1 MEILA
6 IVLSGL
12 FSVLTGGGV
21 ILDSLIDKNIRESVV
36 RVEQQAIRVDNAP
49 SYQIIQGKLQ
59 KVRFAA
65 KGVEIQPNLRV
76 AVIQLETDAIDF
88 DRSRLNLDSI
98 SGLRQSLE
106 KPLQGAL
113 RLVVTEADLNRALQS
128 PEIQVKL
135 QQTLNHLIARQ
146 ISSAN
151 ISYELINPRVELQP
165 SNRLGLQFK
174 LSRPRLNSDR
184 QTLPSGNPKSELAI
198 ALELKIE
205 VLNGKTIQL
214 TEPQGTVNGRPMS
227 SRLLKG
233 FASGISDRLDLSR
246 LKANGIL
253 ARLLQLEI
261 DGDKIEVAGFARM
274 ETKEEQLSSSKDK
287 SN

>member
-1 MEILA
+1 MEILT

-12 FSVLTGGGV
+12 FSVLSGGGV
-21 ILDSLIDKNIRESVV
+21 IFDSLIDKNIRESLV
-36 RVEQQAIRVDNAP
+36 RVEQQAIRVDNTP

-59 KVRFAA
+59 KIRFAA
-65 KGVEIQPNLRV
+65 QGVEIKPNLRV
-76 AVIQLETDAIDF
+76 AVLELETDAIDL
-88 DRSRLNLDSI
+88 DRSRLNLDSV

-106 KPLQGAL
+106 QPLQGAL

-135 QQTLNHLIARQ
+135 QQTLNRLIARKVG
-146 ISSAN
+146 SAN

-174 LSRPRLNSDR
+174 LSRPNLNSDR
-184 QTLPSGNPKSELAI
+184 QVSPLDNPKSELAI
-198 ALELKIE
+198 VLKLKIE

-233 FASGISDRLDLSR
+233 FASGISDRLDLS
-246 LKANGIL
+246 LLEANGIL
-253 ARLLQLEI
+253 ARLLQLDI
-261 DGDKIEVAGFARM
+261 DGDKIQLAGFARM
-274 ETKEEQLSSSKDK
+274 ETKEAELSSSKDK

>member
-1 MEILA
+1 MEILT

-12 FSVLTGGGV
+12 FSVLSGGGV
-21 ILDSLIDKNIRESVV
+21 ILDSLINKNIREQVV
-36 RVEQQAIRVDNAP
+36 RVEQQAVRVDNTP
-49 SYQIIQGKLQ
+49 SYQILQGKLQ
-59 KVRFAA
+59 KIRFAA
-65 KGVEIQPNLRV
+65 QGVEIKPNLRV
-76 AVIQLETDAIDF
+76 AVLQLETDAIDL
-88 DRSRLNLDSI
+88 DRSKLNLDSI

-106 KPLQGAL
+106 QPLQGAL

-135 QQTLNHLIARQ
+135 QQTLNRLIARKVG
-146 ISSAN
+146 SAN

-174 LSRPRLNSDR
+174 LSRSNLSSDR
-184 QTLPSGNPKSELAI
+184 QVLPLGNPKSELAI

-214 TEPQGTVNGRPMS
+214 TEPKGTVNGRPLS
-227 SRLLKG
+227 SSLLKG
-233 FASGISDRLDLSR
+233 FASGISDRLDLS
-246 LKANGIL
+246 LLEANGIL

-261 DGDKIEVAGFARM
+261 DGDEIELAGFARM
-274 ETKEEQLSSSKDK
+274 ETKEAELSSSKDK